1 MTWTDLQRTRV
12 DVLEIYSS
20 EKISVRLR
28 SMREEY
34 FKFQDSLMIYCSEN
48 LDYLQ
53 RLQPDQLNNINKFP
67 SLKENCIRVVG
78 PQLRS
83 LQESQIRGL
92 DLPRVLMD
100 QLLDYRRKEEQYY
113 HTEAEIKAWGLSY
126 RLTLQGFLSFYN
138 FSTEDILMK
147 VPFSRISSA
156 VKVYK

>member
-83 LQESQIRGL
+83 LQESEIGHLGLASVLWDQLWDYNHCLVRRMSSWHRGL
-92 DLPRVLMD
+92 VLSIQD
-100 QLLDYRRKEEQYY
+100 QVRK
-113 HTEAEIKAWGLSY
+113 L
-126 RLTLQGFLSFYN
+126 
-138 FSTEDILMK
+138 
-147 VPFSRISSA
+147 V
-156 VKVYK
+156 